1 MLTIFFEPMIQI
13 LVYVVILM
21 IGTLV
26 AIYVLGLLRA
36 NSLQQE
42 QDINKELNYF
52 RELNDKGDL
61 SDVEFRTI
69 KEKYAE
75 EIKDKINIDENT
87 KSKSILNY
95 KDALSWLLGANMSES
110 MQDTQ
115 VVGCSGCNNKNG
127 LAEYIEM
134 ETKRLKEHVEDHGI
148 DWKANQS
155 NDDNTESNIN
165 NHE

>member
-1 MLTIFFEPMIQI
+1 MLTFFFEPMIQI

-26 AIYVLGLLRA
+26 AFYVLWLLRA

-69 KEKYAE
+69 KERYAE
-75 EIKDKINIDENT
+75 EIKDKINNDKNP
-87 KSKSILNY
+87 KSKLALSY
-95 KDALSWLLGANMSES
+95 KDAFLWLFGADRSES

-115 VVGCSGCNNKNG
+115 VVGCSECNNKNG
-127 LAEYIEM
+127 QAEYIEM
-134 ETKRLKEHVEDHGI
+134 ETKRMKEHVEDCGI

-155 NDDNTESNIN
+155 NDDNTESDIN
-165 NHE
+165 NCE